1 MPKPG
6 YKTTEFWLAL
16 AAGAFGAII
25 ASGIVP
31 TEGSWVQ
38 VAAVI
43 EMALIAMGY
52 TGARMNIKGV
62 ATLSSPETSTN
73 V

>member
-6 YKTTEFWLAL
+6 YKTTEFWLAV
-16 AAGAFGAII
+16 AAGALGAVI

-31 TEGSWVQ
+31 TEGPWVQ
-38 VAAVI
+38 VAAMV
-43 EMALIAMGY
+43 EMALVAMGY
-52 TGARMNIKGV
+52 TGARTNIK
-62 ATLSSPETSTN
+62 TLSD

>member
-6 YKTTEFWLAL
+6 YKPTEFWLAVF
-16 AAGAFGAII
+16 AGALGAVI

-31 TEGSWVQ
+31 TEGPWVQ
-38 VAAVI
+38 GAAVA
-43 EMALIAMGY
+43 EMALVAMGY

-62 ATLSSPETSTN
+62 ASLNAETNTN
-73 V
+73 A